1 MLNCSEE
8 KANLLGK
15 SPIKQFRSWNKA
27 ISLIFFLLWDI
38 TSRFPQV
45 SPSYPIV
52 CGSFPWLGL
61 LFSCGSKTS
70 MFPLKW
76 QLLFQGQRT
85 EPMFSCLLG
94 LCLSLVESDKWTGSH
109 PPCLHSHLCPGS
121 LGCIICLPGTCAE
134 KWKRWMAVK
143 FSSLPWH
150 LPRFL
155 YSVHTPASY
164 LVFAVSKEVKQS
176 RRSFKANCPVFPG
189 WSASV
194 FTSFSIPPIMLM
206 LLWTSIIVFA
216 GDHHSFKFFYK

>member
-61 LFSCGSKTS
+61 LFLVAPRHPCSPWNDSSSFKVREQNLCFLAFLGSV
-70 MFPLKW
+70 FPW
-76 QLLFQGQRT
+76 
-85 EPMFSCLLG
+85 
-94 LCLSLVESDKWTGSH
+94 LSLTNGPAATH
-109 PPCLHSHLCPGS
+109 HLCPGS
-121 LGCIICLPGTCAE
+121 LGCIICLPGACAE
-134 KWKRWMAVK
+134 KWKRWMTVK

-189 WSASV
+189 WSASI